1 MTKPLADLKQF
12 LGSLD
17 TDFDARVAAAADDPN
32 STDPAAEWQPDPDP
46 FELDWEWL
54 CPPQPDRT
62 GTPPASESSTTRE
75 SLHRNLRPVWTARL
89 TCMAASLLLGTLL
102 GWLVFGRGLPVDQL
116 QLLAADATV
125 SFGPPRGG
133 QPQPSVTVS
142 SPFAGFATVIGLAP
156 DRKQQLIPVS
166 GGADIPVPAGG
177 ISAAVPL
184 RAYTTRAVIIVTPTP
199 AAEALRRELDAPTA
213 PRYSPDDAEDL
224 IKRIQQ
230 TLINKG
236 HRRIAFGSMAVKQTD

>member
-1 MTKPLADLKQF
+1 MTKPLDELKQF
-12 LGSLD
+12 LGSL
-17 TDFDARVAAAADDPN
+17 DFDARVAAAADDLD
-32 STDPAAEWQPDPDP
+32 STASSVEWQSDPDP
-46 FELDWEWL
+46 FGLEWEWL
-54 CPPQPDRT
+54 CPPQPETT
-62 GTPPASESSTTRE
+62 GTSLSPESPVSSKTPN
-75 SLHRNLRPVWTARL
+75 RNFRFVGTARL
-89 TCMAASLLLGTLL
+89 TGIAASLLIGVLL
-102 GWLVFGRGLPVDQL
+102 GWLVFGRGVPVDQL

-125 SFGPPRGG
+125 TFGPPRGG

-177 ISAAVPL
+177 ASAAVPL
-184 RAYTTRAVIIVTPTP
+184 RADTTRAVFIVTPTP

-213 PRYSPDDAEDL
+213 PRYSPDDVDDL
-224 IKRIQQ
+224 LQRIQE

-236 HRRIAFGSMAVKQTD
+236 HRRIASGSMSVEQTQ